1 MGNQMKEK
9 EEEVL
14 KTKGYYY
21 VCVRNPDS
29 PLKLQFLKIENP
41 SSQSNVQEEEPTAV
55 DVMNKVLHIKK
66 KYSNKRFADE
76 ELVESSRLTTKKQ
89 KRIIDND
96 VQKAEELIITML
108 AVGFTEIQVV
118 DMILAADA
126 RRRRGKKLVV
136 PGQGKKKFKCTICK
150 NRSFFAH
157 QGLDAHMSI
166 SHRHQLLST
175 PLLEQG
181 EAVPDFASTTIVQ
194 PIQAAS

>member
-9 EEEVL
+9 KEKAI

-76 ELVESSRLTTKKQ
+76 ELVESSRLTTKKK

-96 VQKAEELIITML
+96 IQKAEELIITML
-108 AVGFTEIQVV
+108 AVGFSEIQVV
-118 DMILAADA
+118 NMILAADA
-126 RRRRGKKLVV
+126 RRRRRGKKLVV

-150 NRSFFAH
+150 NRSFFAP

-166 SHRHQLLST
+166 SHRQR
-175 PLLEQG
+175 
-181 EAVPDFASTTIVQ
+181 
-194 PIQAAS
+194 